1 MRGKGIEFYMKLQN
15 EMRKERSNL
24 MEVVRKEGLMGNGNA
39 RKKIPPMCL
48 QSCADVS

>member
-24 MEVVRKEGLMGNGNA
+24 MEVVRKEGLIWKWECEEENSTHVLT
-39 RKKIPPMCL
+39 KLC
-48 QSCADVS
+48 